1 TGDALTGR
9 GWDLVLAA
17 DVLYGAA
24 AADALTALLPRVTG
38 PDGQVWLADPGRPEA
53 PRWLDAARETWTVT
67 SGRLPGGVDL
77 HVLRRP

>member
-1 TGDALTGR
+1 
-9 GWDLVLAA
+9 
-17 DVLYGAA
+17 